1 MKKIFAVMIGILWLA
16 AGTARAQA
24 NGSENDQHIRLAG
37 AFKEILSDDGKGKV
51 VSCLPQLADVFI
63 PVDVNAKGPDMTCS
77 LGHKGVGIAV
87 TTYRIHASWVKGLL
101 QDVELNDDPVSTSHK
116 TATCKLSE
124 KVVGES
130 LQKAGFQVMQL
141 PAPPACSYP
150 EKCDGSW
157 RLVDLQNAADTQL
170 YVVSGSEIYSAISDA
185 AGPVL
190 KDESD
195 RLTKQNQ
202 AAVAQRISP
211 QQASHIGQGALE
223 MAAQLSNQ

>member
-1 MKKIFAVMIGILWLA
+1 MTKIFAVMIGILWLT

-24 NGSENDQHIRLAG
+24 DGSENDQHARLAG
-37 AFKEILSDDGKGKV
+37 AFTEILSDDGKGKV
-51 VSCLPQLADVFI
+51 VSCLPQLAAVFI
-63 PVDVNAKGPDMTCS
+63 PVDVNDKGPDMTCS
-77 LGHKGVGIAV
+77 LGQKGVGITV
-87 TTYRIHASWVKGLL
+87 TTYRIHSSWVKGLL

-116 TATCKLSE
+116 TSTCKLSE
-124 KVVGES
+124 KVVADS
-130 LQKAGFQVMQL
+130 LQKAGFQVIQL

-157 RLVDLQNAADTQL
+157 RLVDLKNAADPVL
-170 YVVSGSEIYSAISDA
+170 YVVSADEIYSAVSAA

-190 KDESD
+190 KDEQD

-202 AAVAQRISP
+202 AVVAQRIPP
-211 QQASHIGQGALE
+211 QQASRIGQGALE